1 MKNKNLIPTSFQC
14 GGITYEVK
22 HVDKC
27 TDFDYGNVQYSPSII
42 EIADKTRI
50 GDAQSESCKTNTFF
64 HELVHT
70 ILNTMREDDLQND
83 RFVSTFASFLTEA
96 MVTAEY
102 KEEQQ

>member
-14 GGITYEVK
+14 GGVTYEVRR
-22 HVDKC
+22 VEKC
-27 TDFDYGNVQYSPSII
+27 IDYDYGNVQYSPSII

-50 GDAQSESCKTNTFF
+50 GDPQSESCKINTFF

-70 ILNTMREDDLQND
+70 ILNTMREDDLQNEK
-83 RFVSTFASFLTEA
+83 FVSIFASFLTEA

-102 KEEQQ
+102 KEGQQ